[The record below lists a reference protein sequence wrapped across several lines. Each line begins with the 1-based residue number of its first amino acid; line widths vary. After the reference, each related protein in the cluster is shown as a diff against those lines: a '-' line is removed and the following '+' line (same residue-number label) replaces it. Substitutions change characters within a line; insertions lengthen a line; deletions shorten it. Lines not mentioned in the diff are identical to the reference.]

1 MFTKEEYQIQYLNG
15 VDLIYHKRQI
25 YAPEVYVDVHTFGI
39 ISISITW
46 DVRDYPIPSNTY
58 ATGKV
63 LQTKKV
69 SLTSELKNVKPR
81 IITPRATVSCRPR
94 T

>member
-39 ISISITW
+39 ISISIT
-46 DVRDYPIPSNTY
+46 DEVRD
-58 ATGKV
+58 
-63 LQTKKV
+63 
-69 SLTSELKNVKPR
+69 
-81 IITPRATVSCRPR
+81 
-94 T
+94 

>member
-1 MFTKEEYQIQYLNG
+1 MFTKEEYQIQYLDG

-63 LQTKKV
+63 LQTNQGGFPSV
-69 SLTSELKNVKPR
+69 ANNAKPK
-81 IITPRATVSCRPR
+81 ISMPRVTFSCRPI